1 MLILVT
7 GLLIINVGLVITLIW
22 YKTVINDELASLRAR
37 AENLDPEAA
46 APPPDIKD
54 IYADLKGG
62 LITIEILNPMELA
75 AKESWFAGIFGSLAP
90 AALRRLV
97 YQRAGK
103 ITKSMLADFG
113 VDGEIGI
120 HHGN

>member
-1 MLILVT
+1 MLYLNTLV
-7 GLLIINVGLVITLIW
+7 LIINLGLITALFW
-22 YKTVINDELASLRAR
+22 YKSRISAELAGLRMR

-46 APPPDIKD
+46 APPPDIRQ

-75 AKESWFAGIFGSLAP
+75 AKESWFAGLFGSVAP

-97 YQRAGK
+97 YKRAGK
-103 ITKSMLADFG
+103 ITLSMLKDFG

-120 HHGN
+120 YHGK